1 MVILLDT
8 CALSEVQSPKPHSAV
23 LEYLSGFRAD
33 EMFVSVVS
41 IGEIWYGIEL
51 LPEGNRRRT
60 LERWAYD
67 FERRYEP
74 RILPVDADVARTW
87 GAIGAACR
95 RNGRPLAPAD
105 GLIAATAIHHDMR
118 IVTRNVK
125 DFEPTGVLIVN
136 PWENA
141 SELP

>member
-1 MVILLDT
+1 MYV
-8 CALSEVQSPKPHSAV
+8 SA
-23 LEYLSGFRAD
+23 
-33 EMFVSVVS
+33 VS
-41 IGEIWYGIEL
+41 IGEIWFGIEL

-60 LERWAYD
+60 LELWTYD
-67 FERRYEP
+67 FERRYEQ

-87 GAIGAACR
+87 GAVGAMCR

-125 DFEPTGVLIVN
+125 DFEPTGALIVN
-136 PWENA
+136 PWEDQ
-141 SELP
+141 PQV